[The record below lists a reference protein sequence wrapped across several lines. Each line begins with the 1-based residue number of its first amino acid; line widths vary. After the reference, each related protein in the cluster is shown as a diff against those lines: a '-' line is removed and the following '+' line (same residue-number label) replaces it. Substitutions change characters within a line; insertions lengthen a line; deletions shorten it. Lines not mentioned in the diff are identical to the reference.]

1 MDSDGSLD
9 MMCKEDAGI
18 MQGYHAKVLDAP
30 MFIFHRDKCM
40 SIEQVKLVGMPIMKA
55 L

>member
-18 MQGYHAKVLDAP
+18 MQGYRMR

-40 SIEQVKLVGMPIMKA
+40 SIEQVKLVGMSIMKA